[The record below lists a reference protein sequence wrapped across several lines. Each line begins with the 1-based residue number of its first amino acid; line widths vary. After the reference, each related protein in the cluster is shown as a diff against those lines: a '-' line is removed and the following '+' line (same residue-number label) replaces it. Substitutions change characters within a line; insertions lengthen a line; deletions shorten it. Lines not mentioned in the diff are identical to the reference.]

1 MIASLL
7 NLDLLPLTLL
17 FVLAGMVVH
26 SLGVLAFNVYTTQD
40 QLAGNNDLIQTKMPM
55 FQKAVFMAMIF
66 GVSISWLYYGNVNAR
81 IQQESTRM
89 DLLVRV
95 VGALP
100 DSHRSHI
107 LEAMAHYA
115 TTVAESDW
123 RAMQEGHRSQAAAD
137 ALKGLAAATAAAVAE
152 TPRETIHLRFA
163 SRLVRELAA
172 AREARIESS
181 IFPLAEG
188 IQVFLYVTLGVTL
201 VFIWFAGLTS
211 LFTKL
216 MMGWFFIGLSMVA
229 MMYIHVLA
237 HPLSGYAGM
246 DAAPYL
252 EAAQRAAEAAG
263 QSR

>member
-7 NLDLLPLTLL
+7 NLDLLPLTLF
-17 FVLAGMVVH
+17 FVLAGMLVH
-26 SLGVLAFNVYTTQD
+26 TLGVLVFNVYTTQD

-55 FQKAVFMAMIF
+55 FQKAVFLAMVF
-66 GVSISWLYYGNVNAR
+66 GVTISWLHYGNVNAR
-81 IQQESTRM
+81 IQQESTRL

-100 DSHRSHI
+100 EADRVHI
-107 LEAMAHYA
+107 LEAVAHYA
-115 TTVAESDW
+115 RTVARSDW
-123 RAMQEGHRSQAAAD
+123 PAMREGHRSQAAAD
-137 ALKGLAAATAAAVAE
+137 ALKDLAVATAAAVADS
-152 TPRETIHLRFA
+152 PRERTHLRFA
-163 SRLVRELAA
+163 GQLVRELAA

-188 IQVFLYVTLGVTL
+188 IRLFLYVMLGATL
-201 VFIWFAGLTS
+201 VFIWFAGLSS

-229 MMYIHVLA
+229 LMYIHVLA

-246 DAAPYL
+246 DAEPYL
-252 EAAQRAAEAAG
+252 DAAERAVEAMG
-263 QSR
+263 RSR